1 MINNKR
7 ILVIFIVLIV
17 LGSCGRKGDLL
28 PPPNLNSILSS
39 NFTTEVNND

>member
-7 ILVIFIVLIV
+7 ILAIFIVLIA

-39 NFTTEVNND
+39 NFITEVNND